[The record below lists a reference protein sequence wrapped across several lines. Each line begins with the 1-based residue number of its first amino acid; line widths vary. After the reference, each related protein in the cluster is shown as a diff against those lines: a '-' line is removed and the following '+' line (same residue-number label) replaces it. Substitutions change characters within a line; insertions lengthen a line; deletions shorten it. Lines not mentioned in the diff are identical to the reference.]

1 MIKITKVKNEYLI
14 EYIDH
19 LNHIDYFEGKDYNSK
34 SVKDKMIRERIEE
47 VKSKLEKLKSD
58 VNASSGNKS

>member
-19 LNHIDYFEGKDYNSK
+19 LNHIDYLEDKDYNSK
-34 SVKDKMIRERIEE
+34 GAKDKMIRERIEE
-47 VKSKLEKLKSD
+47 VKSKLEKLISD
-58 VNASSGNKS
+58 VNAFSGKKS